1 MHIHGEKYT
10 ANYSGLLKIILCLP
24 EVAFSKLEFWKYK
37 VLFLLESHRE
47 VAPKQSDPVIYEVT
61 VPIGWC
67 V

>member
-1 MHIHGEKYT
+1 MDEKYT

-24 EVAFSKLEFWKYK
+24 EVTFSKLEFWKYK

-47 VAPKQSDPVIYEVT
+47 VASKQSDPVIYEVT